1 MCYKKQSL
9 AHFTGRQRPRDGP
22 CSRSNSRGILVQ
34 HRSRILVV
42 EDEPLVQFFIEDA
55 LTDLGFELVGPA
67 SCTFT
72 ALKLI
77 EAGGIDAALI
87 DCTLNDGGC
96 EPVTDALAR
105 RGVPFAVVS
114 AHTKAEVERRFPGRP
129 FIAKPFNTAE
139 LASVVSDLISEMQPD
154 CALEGSI

>member
-1 MCYKKQSL
+1 MLQEEIAGSFL
-9 AHFTGRQRPRDGP
+9 GRQRLRDDRAPARICRGP
-22 CSRSNSRGILVQ
+22 FVQ

-55 LTDLGFELVGPA
+55 LTDLGFEFLGPA

-87 DCTLNDGGC
+87 DCTLNDGRC

-114 AHTKAEVERRFPGRP
+114 ARTKAEVEQRFPGRP

-139 LASVVSDLISEMQPD
+139 LASVVSDLVRELQPD
-154 CALEGSI
+154 CV